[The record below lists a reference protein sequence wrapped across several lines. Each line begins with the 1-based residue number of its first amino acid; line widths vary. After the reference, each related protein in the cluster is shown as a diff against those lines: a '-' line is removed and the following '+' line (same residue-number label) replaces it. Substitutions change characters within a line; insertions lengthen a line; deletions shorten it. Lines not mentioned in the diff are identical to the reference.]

1 MAGGREKGWVM
12 VRLAPELVSHSLST
26 LVKIQGSPSL
36 VVHPYQRV
44 VFINTLEQISSRTFK
59 NIGKHLIPGRGAG
72 GDAGV
77 VEVDALLLHTVPELL
92 NSKAPLGTVNRTVSP
107 REGGSKGGTKEVDT
121 PGNDHVVVVDDEDGV
136 EEVCQSDS
144 LEDGD
149 TAERDNYKY
158 VGRRKLRNV
167 YFSLNIL
174 LAIMFTI
181 YISHQGRWGFC

>member
-12 VRLAPELVSHSLST
+12 VRLAPGLVSHSLSK
-26 LVKIQGSPSL
+26 LVKIQDSPSL

-44 VFINTLEQISSRTFK
+44 VFINTLEQISSESRTS
-59 NIGKHLIPGRGAG
+59 IGKHLIPGRGAG

-121 PGNDHVVVVDDEDGV
+121 PGNDHVVVVDDEHSV

-149 TAERDNYKY
+149 AAERDNFIHIS
-158 VGRRKLRNV
+158 KLSSS
-167 YFSLNIL
+167 YL
-174 LAIMFTI
+174 
-181 YISHQGRWGFC
+181 

>member
-12 VRLAPELVSHSLST
+12 VRLAPGLVSHSLSK
-26 LVKIQGSPSL
+26 LVKIQGSPSS
-36 VVHPYQRV
+36 VIHPYQRV
-44 VFINTLEQISSRTFK
+44 VFINTLEKISSESRTFK
-59 NIGKHLIPGRGAG
+59 DIGKHLIPGRGAG

-121 PGNDHVVVVDDEDGV
+121 PGNDHVVVVDDEHSV

-149 TAERDNYKY
+149 AAERDNFIHIS
-158 VGRRKLRNV
+158 KLSSS
-167 YFSLNIL
+167 YL
-174 LAIMFTI
+174 
-181 YISHQGRWGFC
+181 

>member
-72 GDAGV
+72 GDACV

-121 PGNDHVVVVDDEDGV
+121 PAGNDQVVVVDDEDGV

-149 TAERDNYKY
+149 AAERDNFIHIS
-158 VGRRKLRNV
+158 KLSSS
-167 YFSLNIL
+167 YL
-174 LAIMFTI
+174 
-181 YISHQGRWGFC
+181 